1 MFNLKNFSC
10 LCFLGLE
17 NFHLARPFWS
27 EKVTAICEI
36 RFTILSKKNCNPWAS
51 AVYISGLKKPRAV
64 EPSGL
69 KKTMRHK
76 IFQLSCDKAVDNQ
89 ITLNP
94 SAA

>member
-1 MFNLKNFSC
+1 M
-10 LCFLGLE
+10 
-17 NFHLARPFWS
+17 
-27 EKVTAICEI
+27 
-36 RFTILSKKNCNPWAS
+36 

-76 IFQLSCDKAVDNQ
+76 IFWLSCDKAVDNQ
-89 ITLNP
+89 IILNT